1 MSKKLVAVNEQGRRI
16 GESHPRA
23 KLTDHEVDLV
33 HELVEEGMS
42 LRQIAEKFEGLIS
55 KSQVGKIVQGHFR
68 AQTPAGYRL
77 VEDAE
82 AAYDPTHD
90 PETRSLRSRVPER
103 PQRD

>member
-42 LRQIAEKFEGLIS
+42 LRQIAQKLECHFTH
-55 KSQVGKIVQGHFR
+55 VGRIARSERR
-68 AQTPAGYRL
+68 AHTIAGVRSL
-77 VEDAE
+77 EDDG
-82 AAYDPTHD
+82 AAYDPQHD
-90 PETRSLRSRVPER
+90 PETGSVRPRVPQR